1 MSREVNSFQRR
12 VSMPKF
18 RSVEKLF
25 KETMGVPVRGVPDR
39 GVMSKGSDVKAILD
53 KDVLGFIL

>member
-1 MSREVNSFQRR
+1 MSREVKRK
-12 VSMPKF
+12 VSKPKF

-25 KETMGVPVRGVPDR
+25 KETMGVSVSGIQR
-39 GVMSKGSDVKAILD
+39 GVMSKQYLD